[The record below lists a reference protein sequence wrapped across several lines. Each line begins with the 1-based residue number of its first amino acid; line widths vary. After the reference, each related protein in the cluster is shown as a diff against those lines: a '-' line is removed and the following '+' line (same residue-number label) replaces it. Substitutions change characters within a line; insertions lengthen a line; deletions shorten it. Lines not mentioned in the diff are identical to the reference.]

1 MTFSVESKFTYA
13 MSDGERGNNLVNYI
27 WLFFIVGGI
36 LFSLVNGNIDDVTNA
51 LFNSADEAVN
61 LALGLISIMSFWLGI
76 MKIIEKS
83 GLIRVINKLLTPMAK
98 FLFPDVPKDHP
109 AMNAIL
115 MNMSANLLG
124 MGNAATP
131 FGIKA
136 MQNLQELNDKK
147 DRATDSM
154 CTFLAINTSSIT
166 LIPTTVLGI
175 RAAAGSQEPTEIVG
189 TTLIATICSAT
200 AAITADKVAR
210 RFSR

>member
-1 MTFSVESKFTYA
+1 M
-13 MSDGERGNNLVNYI
+13 VNYI

-36 LFSLVNGNIDDVTNA
+36 LFSLFNGNIDDVTNA

-61 LALGLISIMSFWLGI
+61 LSIGLISIMSFWLGI

-83 GLIRVINKLLTPMAK
+83 GLIRVINKILTPIAK

-189 TTLIATICSAT
+189 TTLIATLCSAI
-200 AAITADKVAR
+200 AAISADKVAR
-210 RFSR
+210 KFSK

>member
-1 MTFSVESKFTYA
+1 M
-13 MSDGERGNNLVNYI
+13 VNYI

-36 LFSLVNGNIDDVTNA
+36 LFSLVSGNIDEVTTA

-61 LALGLISIMSFWLGI
+61 LAIGLISIMSFWLGI
-76 MKIIEKS
+76 MKVIEKS
-83 GLIRVINKLLTPMAK
+83 GFIKVINKLLTPVAK

-147 DRATDSM
+147 ERATDSM
-154 CTFLAINTSSIT
+154 CTFLAINTSSVT
-166 LIPTTVLGI
+166 LIPTAVLGV
-175 RAAAGSQEPTEIVG
+175 RAAATSQEPTEIVG
-189 TTLIATICSAT
+189 TTLIATLCSAI
-200 AAITADKVAR
+200 AAISADKVAR
-210 RFSR
+210 KISN

>member
-1 MTFSVESKFTYA
+1 M
-13 MSDGERGNNLVNYI
+13 VNYI

-36 LFSLVNGNIDDVTNA
+36 LFSLVSGNIDEVTTA

-61 LALGLISIMSFWLGI
+61 LAIGLISIMSFWLGI
-76 MKIIEKS
+76 MKVIEKS
-83 GLIRVINKLLTPMAK
+83 GFIKVINKLLTPVAK
-98 FLFPDVPKDHP
+98 FLFPDVPKDHH

-147 DRATDSM
+147 ERATDSM
-154 CTFLAINTSSIT
+154 CTFLAINTSSVT
-166 LIPTTVLGI
+166 LIPTAVLGV
-175 RAAAGSQEPTEIVG
+175 RAAATSQEPTEIVG
-189 TTLIATICSAT
+189 TTLIATLCSAI
-200 AAITADKVAR
+200 AAISADKVAR
-210 RFSR
+210 KISN

>member
-1 MTFSVESKFTYA
+1 M
-13 MSDGERGNNLVNYI
+13 VNYI

-36 LFSLVNGNIDDVTNA
+36 VFSLVSGNIDQVTNA

-61 LALGLISIMSFWLGI
+61 LAIGLISIMSFWLGI
-76 MKIIEKS
+76 MRIIEKS
-83 GLIRVINKLLTPMAK
+83 GFIKVINKILTPFAK
-98 FLFPDVPKDHP
+98 FLFPEVPRDHP

-147 DRATDSM
+147 ERATDAM
-154 CTFLAINTSSIT
+154 CTFLAINTSSVT
-166 LIPTTVLGI
+166 LIPTAVLGV
-175 RAAAGSQEPTEIVG
+175 RAAATSQEPTEIVG
-189 TTLIATICSAT
+189 TTLIATICSAI
-200 AAITADKVAR
+200 AAISADKVAR
-210 RFSR
+210 KITK